1 MADGNVLD
9 TVRTVSDLR
18 TRIAAWRGD
27 DKTIGLV
34 PTMGGLHEGHLVL
47 VRRSLA
53 LTERTVVTLFVNPSQ
68 FGEGEDYETYPR
80 AEAADAALLAGEGVH
95 LLFAPGMAEM
105 VPEGAV
111 TRVSVPGISDDL
123 EGAFRP
129 HFLSAVATIVAKL
142 LNQALPDK
150 AFFGEKD
157 YQQLQVVRRMTI
169 DLDIPVAIE
178 PVETVRRAD
187 GLALSSRNA
196 YLTGAEADAAPA
208 LYRVLTAVA
217 EKVAAG
223 AEVAEQCS
231 LAEQA
236 LLDEGFQK
244 VDYVAVRHAETL
256 APVQPPGPPARVL
269 AAAWLG
275 KARLIDNVPV

>member
-1 MADGNVLD
+1 MADSGAPD
-9 TVRTVSDLR
+9 TVRMVSDLR
-18 TRIAAWRGD
+18 ARIAAWRGD
-27 DKTIGLV
+27 GKTIGLV
-34 PTMGGLHEGHLVL
+34 PTMGGLHEGHLAL

-53 LTERTVVTLFVNPSQ
+53 LTERTVVTLFVNPTQ
-68 FGEGEDYETYPR
+68 FGEGEDYDTYPR
-80 AEAADAALLAGEGVH
+80 EEAADAALLAAEGMH
-95 LLFAPGMAEM
+95 LLFAPGLAEM

-123 EGAFRP
+123 EGACRP
-129 HFLSAVATIVAKL
+129 HFLSAVATIVVKL

-157 YQQLQVVRRMTI
+157 YQQLQVVRRMTL
-169 DLDIPVAIE
+169 DLHIPVAIE
-178 PVETVRRAD
+178 PVPTVREAD
-187 GLALSSRNA
+187 GLALSSRNT
-196 YLTGAEADAAPA
+196 YLSEAEQKAAPA
-208 LYRVLTAVA
+208 LYRVITAVA

-223 AEVAEQCS
+223 AQVAEQCG

-236 LLDEGFQK
+236 LLDAGFQK

-275 KARLIDNVPV
+275 RARLIDNVAV

>member
-1 MADGNVLD
+1 MADGGAPD

-18 TRIAAWRGD
+18 ARIAAWRGD
-27 DKTIGLV
+27 GKTIGLV

-53 LTERTVVTLFVNPSQ
+53 LTERTVVTLFVNPAQ
-68 FGEGEDYETYPR
+68 FGEGEDYGTYPR
-80 AEAADAALLAGEGVH
+80 VEAADAALLAAEGVH
-95 LLFAPGMAEM
+95 LLFAPGVAEM

-123 EGAFRP
+123 EGEFRP

-157 YQQLQVVRRMTI
+157 YQQLQVIRRMTL

-178 PVETVRRAD
+178 PVETVRAAD

-196 YLTGAEADAAPA
+196 YLTGAEADAAPT
-208 LYRVLTAVA
+208 LYKVLGAVA

-223 AEVAEQCS
+223 AEVAEQCG

-236 LLDEGFQK
+236 LLDAGFQK

-256 APVQPPGPPARVL
+256 APVQPPGPPAGQIWPQSSLDSHVR
-269 AAAWLG
+269 G
-275 KARLIDNVPV
+275 P

>member
-1 MADGNVLD
+1 MADALD

-18 TRIAAWRGD
+18 ARIAAWRGD
-27 DKTIGLV
+27 GKTIGLV
-34 PTMGGLHEGHLVL
+34 PTMGGLHEGHLSL
-47 VRRSLA
+47 VRRSLE
-53 LTERTVVTLFVNPSQ
+53 LTERTVVTLFVNPTQ
-68 FGEGEDYETYPR
+68 FGEGEDFDTYPR
-80 AEAADAALLAGEGVH
+80 DEAADAALLAAEGVH
-95 LLFAPGMAEM
+95 LLFAPRVAEM
-105 VPEGAV
+105 YSDGAV
-111 TRVSVPGISDDL
+111 TRVSVPGVSDDL

-142 LNQALPDK
+142 LNQALPDT

-157 YQQLQVVRRMTI
+157 YQQLQVIRRMAM
-169 DLDIPVAIE
+169 DLHIPVAIE
-178 PVETVRRAD
+178 PVATVRGAD

-196 YLTGAEADAAPA
+196 YLTEAEAKAAPA
-208 LYRVLTAVA
+208 LYRVLSDVA

-223 AEVAEQCS
+223 AEVAEQCK

-236 LLDEGFQK
+236 LLDAGFQK

-275 KARLIDNVPV
+275 KARLIDNVEV